1 MWFPTSG
8 NTDAFQADFQPDLG
22 QKSNGLLVKK
32 WTSVIRMQ
40 KKVRSLVVYS
50 SIFESNSLIAGG
62 KDIGLGSSVTG
73 STARQLEH
81 GCSPSWF

>member
-1 MWFPTSG
+1 VWIYRCIVWQT
-8 NTDAFQADFQPDLG
+8 NFQPDLG

-40 KKVRSLVVYS
+40 KKVRSLIGSTPRHTLIVVVV
-50 SIFESNSLIAGG
+50 EDN
-62 KDIGLGSSVTG
+62 GLGSSVTG

-81 GCSPSWF
+81 GSSPVRFQQKK